1 MIFRLTGPGP
11 GSAQTVDLFRPS
23 DHVDEHLE
31 SEIDV
36 IGIAEF
42 DRLLFVFGDCRLGK
56 RISSAIS
63 ARISVVTA
71 TLSLESE

>member
-1 MIFRLTGPGP
+1 MIFWCTGPGP

-23 DHVDEHLE
+23 DHVVEHLE

-42 DRLLFVFGDCRLGK
+42 DRLLFVFGDAASVSAF
-56 RISSAIS
+56 SSAIS
-63 ARISVVTA
+63 ASISVVTA
-71 TLSLESE
+71 TLSLVSE